1 MKCMRRSAQVWRPSQ
16 GLDGPNSY
24 MNNLFMQYLSSVVQI
39 VCLQKQKFLKK
50 KNYVPNMIG
59 IFALIK
65 TLIAFVFPLSGATPK
80 SVLRAMGV
88 PGLTLYHLK
97 SHLQVFDHFSFVFFC
112 EIRCNGNRISMF
124 LVMNIVTVYFSEV

>member
-1 MKCMRRSAQVWRPSQ
+1 
-16 GLDGPNSY
+16 
-24 MNNLFMQYLSSVVQI
+24 
-39 VCLQKQKFLKK
+39 
-50 KNYVPNMIG
+50 MIG